1 MLIKLPQSLPRSL
14 PLRIHTVYLDSMTA
28 ASHMQAPIPTMP
40 NLHWLGVQTI
50 VPTADNELGPAF
62 VVAGDFTGKGA
73 PGEFVLG
80 REVLDGDGVPY
91 VAAIGGDFDTFGPAA
106 SA

>member
-1 MLIKLPQSLPRSL
+1 
-14 PLRIHTVYLDSMTA
+14 
-28 ASHMQAPIPTMP
+28 MQAPIPTMP

-50 VPTADNELGPAF
+50 VPTANNEFGPTF
-62 VVAGDFTGKGA
+62 VVAGDFPGEGT

-80 REVLDGDGVPY
+80 GEILDGHGVPY
-91 VAAIGGDFDTFGPAA
+91 VAAVGGDFYAFGPAA